1 MQKIAVV
8 NIENI
13 DEPCI
18 QEINIF
24 VLDFSK
30 ITNSLQIE
38 GRFLDKLYI

>member
-1 MQKIAVV
+1 MQKIGVV

-18 QEINIF
+18 QEINVF

-30 ITNSLQIE
+30 ITNFQKVE
-38 GRFLDKLYI
+38 GRFFDMLYI

>member
-13 DEPCI
+13 DEPFI
-18 QEINIF
+18 QEINVF

-30 ITNSLQIE
+30 ITNSIQTE
-38 GRFLDKLYI
+38 GIFFDVIF